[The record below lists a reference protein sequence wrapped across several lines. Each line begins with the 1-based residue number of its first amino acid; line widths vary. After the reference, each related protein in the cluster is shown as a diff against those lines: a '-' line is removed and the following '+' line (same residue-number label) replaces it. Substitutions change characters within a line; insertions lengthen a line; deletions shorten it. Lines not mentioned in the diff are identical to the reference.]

1 MTMRTVKLLGQG
13 FGATP
18 AEILVTLNGNVIY
31 TGAVPTL
38 DQPVYSLPNLELTSA
53 TLELCNFEI
62 AMDFSGTIP
71 MTCTVLAGT
80 VIFAQIQANYF
91 LTDVSF
97 TRPAS
102 GTGPNGFHNIN
113 SLSDAR
119 SNVFIDNVAQAV
131 NNTELPGTWWYKLS
145 SGSVL
150 SYDLNVKAGTPNIAP
165 PTPPTS

>member
-1 MTMRTVKLLGQG
+1 MITRTVKIFGQG
-13 FGATP
+13 FGSTP
-18 AEILVTLNGNVIY
+18 AEISVTLAGNVIY
-31 TGAVPTL
+31 TGPVPTL
-38 DQPVYSLPNLELTSA
+38 DQPVYALPNLEFTSQIP
-53 TLELCNFEI
+53 EICNFEI

-91 LTDVSF
+91 LTGVSF
-97 TRPAS
+97 TKPAS
-102 GTGPNGFHNIN
+102 GSGPNGFHPIN
-113 SLSDAR
+113 RTGDAR

-150 SYDLNVKAGTPNIAP
+150 SYDLNVKPGTAN
-165 PTPPTS
+165 S